1 MLPIIP
7 LAIGV
12 GAVVAGAALPARRR
26 GERRREFAA
35 AAASVRA
42 AYNRLGFCLDTLTPG
57 EDAAA
62 ADSLARARERWHTT
76 GALLSE
82 ATTAEE
88 CRVAAE
94 VAAAGMDHVDRACRV
109 LGTPLPHTGSGGGT
123 GA

>member
-26 GERRREFAA
+26 SEHRRELAA
-35 AAASVRA
+35 ATATARA
-42 AYNRLGFCLDTLTPG
+42 AHNRLGFCLETLAPG
-57 EDAAA
+57 DNAAA

-76 GALLSE
+76 GALLAE

-88 CRVAAE
+88 CRVADE
-94 VAAAGMDHVDRACRV
+94 VAAAGMDHIVRACRL
-109 LGTPLPHTGSGGGT
+109 LGTPLPYSGAVDDT